1 MTTEES
7 LRRHFSRM
15 GARVRVLP
23 FGVRERRFRAGTK
36 IRIDVSKDRS
46 GEFFDIRSEE
56 GVAPEILDVQPSTR
70 HLVLMVRDGD
80 LKNKFLLGHD
90 ERHWFAAAVPG
101 EGIRDVRTAIAS
113 LRPVEIEGKKA
124 IRQGEWFFV
133 PDQSVSDK
141 GAVIY
146 RNEPLSRGAGSK
158 PHICEQ
164 MMRRSGVTVMVS
176 SKYPTGLGLAAYEK
190 LIVTDPKAGSMLWR
204 RMTRDAEVYVRGEV
218 RHPDHKTIDLDG
230 WHRVYMNRE
239 RFARHAQQIA
249 FLD

>member
-1 MTTEES
+1 MKTEES

-15 GARVRVLP
+15 GARVLVHGPAR
-23 FGVRERRFRAGTK
+23 FQREK
-36 IRIDVSKDRS
+36 IRIDVGRDRS

-56 GVAPEILDVQPSTR
+56 AVVPEILDVQPSIR
-70 HLVLMVRDGD
+70 HLVLMVRDGS

-101 EGIRDVRTAIAS
+101 DSVRDVRTAIES
-113 LRPVEIEGKKA
+113 LRPEEIEGRRA

-133 PDQSVSDK
+133 PEPGIPEK
-141 GAVIY
+141 GAVIH

-158 PHICEQ
+158 PHICTEL
-164 MMRRSGVTVMVS
+164 MRRGGVTVMVCRQ
-176 SKYPTGLGLAAYEK
+176 YPTGISLAEHGR
-190 LIVTDPKAGSMLWR
+190 LIASNHDAMRYAWR
-204 RMTRDAEVYVRGEV
+204 RMTRDAEVYARGEI
-218 RHPDHKTIDLDG
+218 RHRDHKTIDLVG

>member
-1 MTTEES
+1 MKTEES

-15 GARVRVLP
+15 GVRVL
-23 FGVRERRFRAGTK
+23 VRGPGPRQQEK
-36 IRIDVSKDRS
+36 IRINVERDRS

-56 GVAPEILDVQPSTR
+56 GVVPEILDVQPSIR
-70 HLVLMVRDGD
+70 HLVLMVRDGS

-101 EGIRDVRTAIAS
+101 DSVRDVRTAIAS
-113 LRPVEIEGKKA
+113 LRPEEIEGRRA

-133 PDQSVSDK
+133 PEPGVSEK
-141 GAVIY
+141 GAVIH
-146 RNEPLSRGAGSK
+146 RNEPLSRGVGSK
-158 PHICEQ
+158 PHICSE
-164 MMRRSGVTVMVS
+164 MMRRGGVTVMVCRQ
-176 SKYPTGLGLAAYEK
+176 YPTGVSYAEYER
-190 LIVTDPKAGSMLWR
+190 LIATDHRATSYAWR
-204 RMTRDAEVYVRGEV
+204 RMTRDAEVYARGEV
-218 RHPDHKTIDLDG
+218 RHRDHKTIDLVG